1 MLISFINQMKR
12 KGDVLNMIT
21 EGTLVKFVKCMYPD
35 KLWLSWLEGRAGVVI
50 KSFETNNIVY
60 GDKYRTFRVKL
71 IVPVETSNGGT
82 IEWITGVSED
92 NLEEITRKPIILR
105 ETK

>member
-1 MLISFINQMKR
+1 MLA
-12 KGDVLNMIT
+12 

-35 KLWLSWLEGRAGVVI
+35 KLWQPWLEGKAGVVI
-50 KSFETNNIVY
+50 KAFETSNIVY

-71 IVPVETSNGGT
+71 LVPVETANGGT

-92 NLEEITRKPIILR
+92 NLEEIIRKPIILR
-105 ETK
+105 ESK

>member
-1 MLISFINQMKR
+1 MFFM
-12 KGDVLNMIT
+12 T

-35 KLWLSWLEGRAGVVI
+35 KLFQPWLEGRAGVII
-50 KSFETNNIVY
+50 KSFETSNIVY

-71 IVPVETSNGGT
+71 LVPVETPNGGT